1 MARKAKAVVV
11 SAVESDVPAIQSVE
25 VDGKVIQVIDCG
37 PVAEPEVAEEEVA
50 EPEVVEPEVVEP
62 EVVEP
67 EVVEQSTGP
76 SPVSLMVN
84 QVADAPAAP
93 EVVKVVKEKN
103 EGVGQFIRKLIAE
116 GLGNKEVLKIVHEQY
131 GNKNTTHA
139 CVAWYRNKMNKAGV
153 VAKVATSVDWLQNF
167 AKQNGL
173 SEESTAE
180 LGTVLKV
187 A

>member
-25 VDGKVIQVIDCG
+25 VDGKTIQVIDCG
-37 PVAEPEVAEEEVA
+37 PVAEE
-50 EPEVVEPEVVEP
+50 
-62 EVVEP
+62 

-76 SPVSLMVN
+76 SLVSLMVN
-84 QVADAPAAP
+84 QVADASAAP

-131 GNKNTTHA
+131 GNKNTTYA